1 MERHDRLK
9 DLSVFAEPESHCGY
23 LAVAGIPFLW
33 LVGTICRREI
43 KHFSKGEKMMKNA
56 VMQPS
61 LTFISATGRKNSI
74 PLYWDSYIIMN
85 YDGTR
90 WNSRQLFLIDDTACA
105 AIPKRNDGK
114 GFMRPYIL
122 SQSGYPRP
130 PITHHQRNNIPP
142 CPCEQSGKKAMSG
155 GIHSTGFPCPNAAG
169 FCLYSGRKGS
179 VTEVAGYCPTKK
191 TGRI

>member
-74 PLYWDSYIIMN
+74 P
-85 YDGTR
+85 
-90 WNSRQLFLIDDTACA
+90 
-105 AIPKRNDGK
+105 
-114 GFMRPYIL
+114 IL
-122 SQSGYPRP
+122 MDFPRV
-130 PITHHQRNNIPP
+130 
-142 CPCEQSGKKAMSG
+142 
-155 GIHSTGFPCPNAAG
+155 
-169 FCLYSGRKGS
+169 L
-179 VTEVAGYCPTKK
+179 
-191 TGRI
+191 